1 MNRRPNERTPPPP
14 RPATAGAVQA
24 AGTLATAAPRRPAGR
39 TWAAF
44 RQHRLAVVSGV
55 VLVLLLLGALFAP
68 WLAPHDPYDLAIGPN
83 GEIAF
88 ASPPDATFPL
98 GTDSVGRDV
107 ASRLIYGGRVSITIG
122 LIAALVAISFGSL
135 LGVVAGWFGG
145 WTDRVV
151 SRFADAVATFPALF
165 LILTISSFVA
175 PSIVNVIVI
184 IGFLS
189 WMPSF
194 RLMRAEVLKLRS
206 TSYVEAVR
214 ALGARDPRIML
225 RHLVPN
231 AFPPIVVQATL
242 GVAEAILTESAL
254 SFLGLGVQPPIASW
268 GNMLADARSV
278 TVLRSQPWLW
288 LPPGAA
294 IFLTVLAI
302 NFLGDGLRDAIN
314 PRSTRR

>member
-1 MNRRPNERTPPPP
+1 MSAPGVPPG
-14 RPATAGAVQA
+14 GALTR
-24 AGTLATAAPRRPAGR
+24 GGPRRPAGR
-39 TWAAF
+39 AWHVF
-44 RQHRLAVVSGV
+44 RRHRLAVVSG
-55 VLVLLLLGALFAP
+55 LVLALLLVAAVAAP
-68 WLAPHDPYDLAIGPN
+68 WLAPHDPYDLAIGPG

-88 ASPPDATFPL
+88 AAPPDATFPL
-98 GTDSVGRDV
+98 GTDAVGRDV

-194 RLMRAEVLKLRS
+194 RLMRAEVLKLRGA
-206 TSYVEAVR
+206 SYVEAAR
-214 ALGARDPRIML
+214 GLGARDARIML
-225 RHLVPN
+225 RHLIPN

-294 IFLTVLAI
+294 IFVTVLAI
-302 NFLGDGLRDAIN
+302 NFLGDGLRDAVN
-314 PRSTRR
+314 PRAGQR

>member
-1 MNRRPNERTPPPP
+1 MSAPPVP
-14 RPATAGAVQA
+14 PATGA
-24 AGTLATAAPRRPAGR
+24 LAPGGPRRPAGR
-39 TWAAF
+39 AWRAF
-44 RQHRLAVVSGV
+44 RRHRLAVISGV
-55 VLVLLLLGALFAP
+55 VLALLLIGAVFAP
-68 WLAPHDPYDLAIGPN
+68 LLAPHDPYDLAVGPN

-88 ASPPDATFPL
+88 AAPPDATFPL
-98 GTDSVGRDV
+98 GTDAVGRDV
-107 ASRLIYGGRVSITIG
+107 ASRLIFGGRVSITIG

-145 WTDRVV
+145 WTDRIV

-194 RLMRAEVLKLRS
+194 RLMRAEVLKLRGA
-206 TSYVEAVR
+206 SYVEAAR
-214 ALGARDPRIML
+214 GLGARDARIML
-225 RHLVPN
+225 RHLIPN

-294 IFLTVLAI
+294 IFVTVLAI
-302 NFLGDGLRDAIN
+302 NFLGDGLRDAVN
-314 PRSTRR
+314 PRGGRR

>member
-1 MNRRPNERTPPPP
+1 MSAPSVPPAGSLTP
-14 RPATAGAVQA
+14 G
-24 AGTLATAAPRRPAGR
+24 GPRRPAGR
-39 TWAAF
+39 AWQVF
-44 RQHRLAVVSGV
+44 RRHRLAVVSGV
-55 VLVLLLLGALFAP
+55 VLALLLVAAVAAP
-68 WLAPHDPYDLAIGPN
+68 WLAPHDPYDLAIGPG

-88 ASPPDATFPL
+88 AAPPDATFPL
-98 GTDSVGRDV
+98 GTDAVGRDV

-194 RLMRAEVLKLRS
+194 RLMRAEVLKLRGA
-206 TSYVEAVR
+206 SYVEAAR
-214 ALGARDPRIML
+214 GLGARDARIML
-225 RHLVPN
+225 RHLIPN

-294 IFLTVLAI
+294 IFVTVLAI
-302 NFLGDGLRDAIN
+302 NFLGDGLRDAVN
-314 PRSTRR
+314 PRAGQR